1 MTYGPGIIARTLSV
15 PSVADRHGRLW
26 QYHSRS
32 DRHSKVACWA
42 VLFDLLSASSLMRQH
57 AAAGKVAFGI
67 NRQLNDW
74 TTNRKKN
81 LDLVVARTT
90 GDPADRASVDL
101 GELATRFGIVLT
113 PQEQAKIDELPTS
126 HAGSAGSTVL
136 VALEA
141 KACMTAHIKALPR
154 LHDELT
160 SSYQTIHGDSQHA
173 LAVGLAV
180 INHADTFISPDL
192 NKDPE
197 REVVVSPHSQPNA
210 TQRTIAKIEEI
221 HRRPGGNSA
230 HPGFDALGI
239 IVVDA
244 RNDGS
249 PVTLVNSPP
258 APQPSSP
265 FHYDKMIQRAAQ
277 SYDASFVNV

>member
-1 MTYGPGIIARTLSV
+1 MTYGPGIITRTLSV
-15 PSVADRHGRLW
+15 PSVADKHGRLW

-32 DRHSKVACWA
+32 DHHSKVACWA

-180 INHADTFISPDL
+180 INNADTFISPDL
-192 NKDPE
+192 NKDPD
-197 REVVVSPHSQPNA
+197 REVVVSTHSQPNA

-249 PVTLVNSPP
+249 PVTLVSSPP